1 MNLTSDGGSP
11 THLDIHSP
19 GPHIIGFSD
28 ASTPYESTDNDS
40 SNLAGLDISAI
51 DLPTSKKISVIE
63 RDTSSL
69 SNSATISSQESEQ
82 MSEAS
87 KQIESSLDRGV
98 LLESTIDFERTEDG
112 VHPFSLEVSSI
123 LEKDLTTAVK
133 LSFGS
138 ETNDEVQPGDEEAGV
153 TMALPRTSNQGS
165 VAQKLTPDTP
175 QRPQTASSSK
185 GGESESLFREYLE
198 G

>member
-1 MNLTSDGGSP
+1 
-11 THLDIHSP
+11 
-19 GPHIIGFSD
+19 
-28 ASTPYESTDNDS
+28 
-40 SNLAGLDISAI
+40 
-51 DLPTSKKISVIE
+51 
-63 RDTSSL
+63 
-69 SNSATISSQESEQ
+69 

-123 LEKDLTTAVK
+123 LEKDLTAVK